1 MDAVVPAAG
10 KGTRLR
16 PRTDDKPKGLVEVA
30 ERPLLSY
37 VFDRLIESSVTDFY
51 VVVGYKADQIIR
63 EFGDTYNGVP
73 ITYIH
78 QREQQ
83 GLGHAILQAESHLR
97 SSNEPFVVLNGDNIF
112 GGTIQ
117 DPVTVGRQP
126 DVDVVIGV
134 ETADQQTAQQTGVVV
149 TDEDGR
155 VTNVVEKPT
164 DPSSTQIT
172 TGCYVLPTEIFPAL
186 RLVQPSDRGEIELA
200 DAVDLLISARMHVQ
214 AVPIEGPRVNV
225 NTPEDITRAEKILQ
239 ELG

>member
-1 MDAVVPAAG
+1 MKAVVPAAG
-10 KGTRLR
+10 EGTRLR
-16 PRTDDKPKGLVEVA
+16 PKTAEKPKGLVEVNDHPILA
-30 ERPLLSY
+30 Y
-37 VFDRLIESSVTDFY
+37 VFDRLVEAGITELY
-51 VVVGYKADQIIR
+51 VIVGYKADQIIR

-97 SSNEPFVVLNGDNIF
+97 DNDEPFVVLNGDNIMRDS
-112 GGTIQ
+112 IQ
-117 DPVTVGRQP
+117 NPVTIGRQP

-164 DPSSTQIT
+164 DPPSTQIT
-172 TGCYVLPTEIFPAL
+172 TGCYVLPAEIFPAL

-239 ELG
+239 EPG